1 MDSTSPAALLVGRQL
16 DAYNARDIEAFM
28 ACWAEDAEVYAHPAT
43 LLASGAAAIRA
54 RHVERFREPD
64 LFGRLLGRMAV
75 GGLVV
80 DREVVTRNFPEG
92 RGQVDVIALYEVVDG
107 RIAKAWFRMG
117 EPVLDSAPAGIP
129 A

>member
-117 EPVLDSAPAGIP
+117 EPVLDAGAPA
-129 A
+129 